1 MRIIEIYL
9 NENQSHSCTRNIFYA
24 GRKYDSNNTAVKFTN
39 KNLLI
44 DGWNFY
50 LKVDKEDEVT
60 EIPLLQNLFI
70 IGENLTQTAGILTCT
85 LIGRNSNDNS
95 TKTFEP
101 FRLKIEDV
109 EYDQDDKEQ
118 QPMDS
123 NMKLLYEQLIK
134 LKENLEQQEFSSL
147 PTGGSTDQ
155 VLSKAS
161 DEDYDFKWRS
171 VENQTGPS
179 SSITEDEL
187 DKIWDEK
194 IT

>member
-1 MRIIEIYL
+1 
-9 NENQSHSCTRNIFYA
+9 
-24 GRKYDSNNTAVKFTN
+24 
-39 KNLLI
+39 
-44 DGWNFY
+44 
-50 LKVDKEDEVT
+50 
-60 EIPLLQNLFI
+60 
-70 IGENLTQTAGILTCT
+70 
-85 LIGRNSNDNS
+85 
-95 TKTFEP
+95 
-101 FRLKIEDV
+101 
-109 EYDQDDKEQ
+109 
-118 QPMDS
+118 
-123 NMKLLYEQLIK
+123 MKLLYEQLIK